1 MLFQASGVSLVK
13 LSMRVALGEPVAV
26 DGPIPCAR
34 VGWCLLSQP
43 PTSARRV
50 VSVEGLDRL
59 AGRPGVN
66 EVFVN
71 RAPGDRVDSRAG
83 TRQYVY
89 SVFGV
94 SEDYD
99 RLLEI
104 NRFLH
109 EEVSIVYD

>member
-1 MLFQASGVSLVK
+1 
-13 LSMRVALGEPVAV
+13 
-26 DGPIPCAR
+26 
-34 VGWCLLSQP
+34 LLSQP